1 MLNFGRTPTVGGAKG
16 RETLVPG
23 FMAGTQAMHDR
34 FGKLPFDTL
43 FQPALWY
50 AEHGVTISLHL
61 AKFFQLRESFL
72 SKSPEGLAFLHQAGN
87 DLPQAGNNFVQPE
100 LAKTLHDVAA
110 HGAGVMYTGTWGKAF
125 VAAVQKGG
133 GKATAADLADY
144 RPNWNE
150 PYIDEVFGHT
160 VYVNGAPN
168 LSVYQVVTGLN
179 MAEALKLDQRGPY
192 WSDPAAFRDLM
203 RISDFVSPA
212 PNFDKQT
219 ADFLHAK
226 GIDTREAGQRKKAFA
241 TSAAPLLDQF
251 FTAGA
256 GPDNH
261 HSNSIV
267 VVDKA
272 GNIAVMTHTINAV
285 IWGDTGIVVGGIP
298 LPNSAGFQ
306 QERLAQHKPGD
317 RLPNE
322 IAVTLTVDGKKPV
335 LATAPIGASLVP
347 ETIRLILGV
356 VGQKQD
362 LASVVAAPA
371 LRANLGDAA
380 KALSDRAVMVP
391 ADAYGADF
399 LDQVKA
405 LGVRLQTVP
414 AETAR
419 GLRGTLAT
427 AALDP
432 KTGTASSPE
441 VPGVMIFS
449 GAE

>member
-1 MLNFGRTPTVGGAKG
+1 
-16 RETLVPG
+16 
-23 FMAGTQAMHDR
+23 MAGTQAMHDR

-72 SKSPEGLAFLHQAGN
+72 SKSPEGLAFLHQAATICPKRAIISCSPN
-87 DLPQAGNNFVQPE
+87 WPRPCTTSRPMAP
-100 LAKTLHDVAA
+100 ASCIPAP
-110 HGAGVMYTGTWGKAF
+110 GARAF